1 MNFKLS
7 EDIRPKL
14 EIEKFCDK
22 VTKSLYTNRRDP
34 VGLCSD
40 QERSTLISFLTRD
53 FDELENQLK
62 SQNDCR
68 L

>member
-62 SQNDCR
+62 SQNDCM